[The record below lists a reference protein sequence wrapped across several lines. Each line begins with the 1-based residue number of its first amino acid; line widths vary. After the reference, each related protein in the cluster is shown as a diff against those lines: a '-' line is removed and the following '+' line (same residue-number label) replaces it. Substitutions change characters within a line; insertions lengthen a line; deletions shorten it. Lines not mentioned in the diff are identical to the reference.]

1 MEKKKQRGKHDKYI
15 QFTSKGS
22 DVVMWIPI
30 LISSGAKAILLVT
43 WGCGSALWKVI
54 WILPKWP
61 HDRRERGLYGMGL
74 VAVLTL
80 SAGPH
85 AFPDR
90 ACF

>member
-1 MEKKKQRGKHDKYI
+1 MLLCGYLFWLPLEQKQSCWLHEAAEVLSER
-15 QFTSKGS
+15 
-22 DVVMWIPI
+22 
-30 LISSGAKAILLVT
+30 SSEFYPSGHMI
-43 WGCGSALWKVI
+43 G
-54 WILPKWP
+54 
-61 HDRRERGLYGMGL
+61 ERGLYGMGL